1 MAGVS
6 TLAKRRFG
14 EPHTVIDSTFTPK
27 ISPYTVLCS
36 CSSTIWDSTI
46 DAIVTSPQH
55 KPLTTGLW
63 GLGAST
69 TADYSVQN
77 V

>member
-1 MAGVS
+1 MAEAS
-6 TLAKRRFG
+6 TLAKRRIG
-14 EPHTVIDSTFTPK
+14 QPHTATALEFPKSPLTQCYCRIIYESSID
-27 ISPYTVLCS
+27 V
-36 CSSTIWDSTI
+36 
-46 DAIVTSPQH
+46 IVTSTQH